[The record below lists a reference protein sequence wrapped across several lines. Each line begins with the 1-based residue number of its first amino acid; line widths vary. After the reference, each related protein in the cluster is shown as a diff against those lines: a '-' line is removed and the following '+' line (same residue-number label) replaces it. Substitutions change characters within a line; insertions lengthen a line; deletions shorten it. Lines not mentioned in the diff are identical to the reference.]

1 MKLYQR
7 LGLKEKEMPLE
18 MTIEGLHKEL
28 EACKDNKD
36 LPSAKFFVV
45 SDCHLIAL
53 DFYYLEKIDK
63 SKIYAHLML
72 DYTCEYFFG
81 KWREETPV
89 HNGPANAFTNKKL
102 VKNWG
107 PEFREAIFWA
117 SCLGEWDKAGKI
129 SEYPTDECP
138 IGYDEPK
145 QFRAWWLIVAAVLRG
160 ESLENLTRHTDVID
174 KGRKKYQKLLLAMLR
189 PLLAGDSEGFNKE
202 LKIYLEYCD
211 NNTFNKIEIDEKISI
226 DGTFLINLARH
237 RGLTVEY
244 PAEYEDRI
252 VKLK

>member
-7 LGLKEKEMPLE
+7 LGLKEKEMPVE
-18 MTIEGLHKEL
+18 MSIEGLHEEL
-28 EACKDNKD
+28 KACKDKKD

-45 SDCHLIAL
+45 SNCHRIAL

-63 SKIYAHLML
+63 SKTYAQLML
-72 DYTCEYFFG
+72 HHTCEYFFG
-81 KWREETPV
+81 KWREEVPV
-89 HNGPANAFTNKKL
+89 PEKLGPPDSHTNKRHIS
-102 VKNWG
+102 WISQ
-107 PEFREAIFWA
+107 FREAIFWA
-117 SCLGEWDKAGKI
+117 SYLGEWDKANQI
-129 SEYPTDECP
+129 AEYPTDECP
-138 IGYDEPK
+138 TDYEPK
-145 QFRAWWLIVAAVLRG
+145 QFRAWGLIIAAVLRG
-160 ESLENLTRHTDVID
+160 ESLENLTRHTEVID
-174 KGRKKYQKLLLAMLR
+174 RGRKKYQKLLLAILR

-202 LKIYLEYCD
+202 LKVYLEYCD